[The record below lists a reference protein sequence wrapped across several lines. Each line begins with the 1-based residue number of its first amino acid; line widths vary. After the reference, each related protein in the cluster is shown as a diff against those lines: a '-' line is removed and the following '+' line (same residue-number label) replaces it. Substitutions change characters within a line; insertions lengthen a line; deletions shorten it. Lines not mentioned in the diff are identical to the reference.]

1 MEIQGENE
9 IKTNEKINCLQKKLK
24 QHKKLHKSSDHKS
37 LKVGIYL
44 EERQVL
50 NMNILFLFD
59 SDMRGDG
66 KYPYC

>member
-1 MEIQGENE
+1 
-9 IKTNEKINCLQKKLK
+9 
-24 QHKKLHKSSDHKS
+24 HKKLHKSSDHKS

-66 KYPYC
+66 KYPYCRHIGESCCDQCNKNWKI

>member
-1 MEIQGENE
+1 M
-9 IKTNEKINCLQKKLK
+9 
-24 QHKKLHKSSDHKS
+24 HKSSNHKS
-37 LKVGIYL
+37 LKVVIYL

>member
-1 MEIQGENE
+1 MRFEI
-9 IKTNEKINCLQKKLK
+9 LQKKLK